1 MFLPQLPLPVV
12 FAFPLLFIF
21 LIIFTNLRY
30 EFRPNNFVGHGTL
43 VASLAISF
51 VFLYALQKYD
61 QMDANFPVVIRN
73 VVFLADLALIHDPSL
88 ICFLIQY
95 LDDFLNFNNAGF
107 PIVIFEK
114 ELLTFIDNENEIF
127 RIREAVTTLEKLSDQ
142 RISGE
147 NLIPAVIW
155 YVVFIAAILL
165 TIIFPMDTN
174 VEQELDAI
182 FAILLIWGP
191 IITVYY
197 LYLDALE
204 VLDDSVT
211 ELKEDLEV
219 LMKKAGIKCK
229 KILNEAEGPI
239 AGQYINRFDI
249 GLLVGQ

>member
-1 MFLPQLPLPVV
+1 MALPQLPLPVV
-12 FAFPLLFIF
+12 FALPLIF
-21 LIIFTNLRY
+21 LFLIVFTNLRY
-30 EFRPNNFVGHGTL
+30 EFKPHKFVAHGTL

-61 QMDANFPVVIRN
+61 KMDANFPVVVRN
-73 VVFLADLALIHDPSL
+73 IVFLADLALIHDPSL

-114 ELLTFIDNENEIF
+114 ELLSNIDNENEIF
-127 RIREAVTTLEKLSDQ
+127 RIREAVSTLEDLSYQ

-147 NLIPAVIW
+147 NLIPSAVW
-155 YVVFIAAILL
+155 YVVFVAATLL
-165 TIIFPMDTN
+165 SIIFPMDTN
-174 VEQELDAI
+174 IEQELDAVFSI
-182 FAILLIWGP
+182 ILIWGP
-191 IITVYY
+191 ILTVYY

-204 VLDDSVT
+204 VLDDSIT
-211 ELKEDLEV
+211 ELKTDLEI
-219 LMKKAGIKCK
+219 LMKKKGIKCSK
-229 KILNEAEGPI
+229 VIKDMQGEL